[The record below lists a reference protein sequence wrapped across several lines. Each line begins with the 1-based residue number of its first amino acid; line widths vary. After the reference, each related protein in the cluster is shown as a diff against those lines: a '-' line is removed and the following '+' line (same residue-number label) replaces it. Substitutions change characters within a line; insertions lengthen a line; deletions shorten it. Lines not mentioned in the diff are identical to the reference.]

1 MILDATRPPPAVS
14 DRRRVRSDIPAEA
27 IALLLE
33 ATAERS
39 SLRGIALSN
48 AEGVALAGS
57 GDIDAD
63 ELAMLGTQ
71 RAISGSFSAIGLG
84 MLERGEALF
93 TASIDVE
100 GTPFILSAI
109 GKSEPDAL
117 HVFAAVERILS
128 LPDRRADRGAVASP
142 RQDRIVDP
150 VEEQSLLHNTKIFRK
165 GAKEQRIKVGFWQIS
180 FLFDPLILCLFALTS
195 CSLFW

>member
-1 MILDATRPPPAVS
+1 MILDATKPPPAAS

-27 IALLLE
+27 IALLLQ

-39 SLRGIALSN
+39 TLRGIALSN

-93 TASIDVE
+93 TAAIEVE
-100 GTPFILSAI
+100 GSPFILSAI
-109 GKSEPDAL
+109 GKSEPDAA

-128 LPDRRADRGAVASP
+128 
-142 RQDRIVDP
+142 
-150 VEEQSLLHNTKIFRK
+150 
-165 GAKEQRIKVGFWQIS
+165 
-180 FLFDPLILCLFALTS
+180 
-195 CSLFW
+195 